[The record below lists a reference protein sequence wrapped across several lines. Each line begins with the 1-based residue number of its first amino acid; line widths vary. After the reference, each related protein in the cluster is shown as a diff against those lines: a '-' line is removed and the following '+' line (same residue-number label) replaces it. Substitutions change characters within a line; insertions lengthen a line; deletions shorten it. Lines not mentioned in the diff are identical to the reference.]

1 MNFKRKTFILVI
13 LFVLVFFLLLFK
25 ADIGT
30 VTIDNS
36 IKMDLNIENKNIHY
50 NDSFVYMEGKTLV
63 IILKR
68 GDMFSG
74 TNIIITKFGGYYVV
88 DIDDYDDNLDDNR
101 VNRYKILTKK
111 LILDKIN
118 YKQGDSIFGKISLDI
133 MINDK
138 KYIINEYSQSL
149 YCTYILTYF
158 NKFVNVDI
166 STLI

>member
-88 DIDDYDDNLDDNR
+88 DIDDYDDNR

-111 LILDKIN
+111 LILDRIN

-138 KYIINEYSQSL
+138 KYIINEY
-149 YCTYILTYF
+149 IK
-158 NKFVNVDI
+158 NKI
-166 STLI
+166 K

>member
-50 NDSFVYMEGKTLV
+50 NNSFVYMEGKTLV

-138 KYIINEYSQSL
+138 KYIINEY
-149 YCTYILTYF
+149 IK
-158 NKFVNVDI
+158 NKI
-166 STLI
+166 K

>member
-30 VTIDNS
+30 ITIDNS

-50 NDSFVYMEGKTLV
+50 NDNFVYMEGKTLV

-111 LILDKIN
+111 LILDRIN

-138 KYIINEYSQSL
+138 KYIINEY
-149 YCTYILTYF
+149 IK
-158 NKFVNVDI
+158 NKI
-166 STLI
+166 K